1 MASAAVEH
9 SPALE
14 HLVPYATFP
23 KDFEHLP
30 SPLSWF
36 GTVTD
41 NDASTEARIIKVH
54 APGLNAGDIRVHVDG
69 NTLLVSGEHK
79 STAEEKRDTEMHS
92 QFSSGSF
99 KHSFTLSKRS
109 DSSKIIA
116 SIDNGVIQ
124 VTIPNRE
131 DPDGSSPPLSPE
143 SKTTSTTTSTIS
155 STISSSS
162 FSCLRS
168 SGTPKAASRTVRF
181 DLPPQAEPSSGSASL
196 SSPRFSP
203 PSPLFASRRISPP
216 LRAATYTTTGTGASH
231 FSSSFQRSSIGGSG
245 WGAGARRTS
254 PPCPSSCV
262 LCQHA

>member
-1 MASAAVEH
+1 M
-9 SPALE
+9 
-14 HLVPYATFP
+14 
-23 KDFEHLP
+23 
-30 SPLSWF
+30 
-36 GTVTD
+36 
-41 NDASTEARIIKVH
+41 IKVH

-109 DSSKIIA
+109 DSSKIVA

-131 DPDGSSPPLSPE
+131 DSDGRSPPLSPE
-143 SKTTSTTTSTIS
+143 SKTTTTTT

-168 SGTPKAASRTVRF
+168 SGTPKAASRSVRF
-181 DLPPQAEPSSGSASL
+181 DLPPQAEPSSGSAREASL

-216 LRAATYTTTGTGASH
+216 LRAATYTTTGAGASH
-231 FSSSFQRSSIGGSG
+231 FSSSFQRSSSGGSG
-245 WGAGARRTS
+245 WGTGARRAS